1 MFRRPPGGCIL
12 QIPPDMRPGSVE
24 MRLHDGAY
32 RFVFM
37 LNAYGFAF
45 QFVQENLQV
54 FKGQLKVG
62 SVGGF

>member
-1 MFRRPPGGCIL
+1 
-12 QIPPDMRPGSVE
+12 MRPGSVE